1 MNPVLKGIKKTRLIY
16 PRTEKKGMQTFRM
29 TKHFPI
35 TGFMLK
41 RHRNPP
47 QHPSIPTKYCI
58 FAPII
63 YLTQHDNFKRILF
76 I

>member
-1 MNPVLKGIKKTRLIY
+1 MNPVLKGIKKTQLIY

-47 QHPSIPTKYCI
+47 QHPQYSNKILYLCPDYI
-58 FAPII
+58 FNI
-63 YLTQHDNFKRILF
+63 T
-76 I
+76 